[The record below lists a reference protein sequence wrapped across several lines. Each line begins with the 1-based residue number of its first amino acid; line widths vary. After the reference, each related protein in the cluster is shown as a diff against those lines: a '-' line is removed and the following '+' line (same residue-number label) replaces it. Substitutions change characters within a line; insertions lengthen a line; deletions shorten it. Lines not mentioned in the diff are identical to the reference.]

1 MIPKA
6 TSTLEASECRKSVE
20 YGKSSDHQ
28 FRPDKESEVMQ
39 WMFFVSNTLYHR
51 LYTLPTADSSA
62 SFQAHGG
69 IGPMQGQANHFY
81 RYAPEKIPYG
91 IDRYINETKRL
102 YGVLDQRLQGRD
114 FLVGDG
120 KGKYSIA

>member
-1 MIPKA
+1 
-6 TSTLEASECRKSVE
+6 
-20 YGKSSDHQ
+20 
-28 FRPDKESEVMQ
+28 MQ
-39 WMFFVSNTLYHR
+39 WMFFVSNPTYYR
-51 LYTLPTADSSA
+51 LYTLRADLSA

-102 YGVLDQRLQGRD
+102 YGVLDRRLQGRD

-120 KGKYSIA
+120 KGKYSVA